1 MLNYQR
7 VVTCVILCR
16 TGGASHFLTVS
27 VKDSIIL
34 PDWEPECWK
43 ESFGFAWICWLS
55 ELMHVDTMLSSLLIN
70 QYMSKQYLY
79 GWYGYTQISSQLNT
93 LVKLRLKLGG
103 CIFKFVQDGWNHGSQ
118 YYWMCWRPQMSWKSY
133 HVSSRSRLK
142 IAKCCLHCIIFGVFS
157 WHLLRRARMH
167 PNVERTR
174 QVPSRIKN
182 IGSLFPSTPGVQTVS
197 HSFPS
202 LPFSFGSA
210 NYHGRDYA
218 FATARSS
225 QRWAL
230 SG

>member
-1 MLNYQR
+1 MSQGRVGGDTWRRQR
-7 VVTCVILCR
+7 IARYDDMFLKVTGGKGLVTCVILCR

-55 ELMHVDTMLSSLLIN
+55 ELMHVDTILLSLLIN

-142 IAKCCLHCIIFGVFS
+142 IAKCFLHQLTLVVTGTNASECRKDKTS
-157 WHLLRRARMH
+157 
-167 PNVERTR
+167 T
-174 QVPSRIKN
+174 IKN
-182 IGSLFPSTPGVQTVS
+182 QEYWQFVS
-197 HSFPS
+197 FHSRCSNSFP
-202 LPFSFGSA
+202 
-210 NYHGRDYA
+210 
-218 FATARSS
+218 
-225 QRWAL
+225 
-230 SG
+230 